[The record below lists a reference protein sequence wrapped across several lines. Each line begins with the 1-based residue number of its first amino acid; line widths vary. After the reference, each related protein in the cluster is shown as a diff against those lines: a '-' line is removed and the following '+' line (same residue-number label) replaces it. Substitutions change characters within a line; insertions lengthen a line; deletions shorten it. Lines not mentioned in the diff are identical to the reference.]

1 MHRAFRILLWVLAV
15 LTAALG
21 GLAGY
26 VYTHQDELKAQMLG
40 AVNERLNSPVQIGGL
55 EVDLW
60 GQFPDVSLRFDRV
73 LIPDPQIPTDSLAYA
88 ASVYAQFDL
97 FKAIRGTYI
106 LQRITLSDGRLKLR
120 WNKDGTNN
128 YGIFKEDSSE
138 TAQAAVQLDGVT
150 ILNTK
155 ITLSGHGN
163 PPWSQTLIAERV
175 RARGKLD
182 ADAFAAELD
191 WELWVPN
198 LAARPIRIEG
208 EAEMNGSDGVFAVP
222 RGALNVAGW
231 PLDLNGE
238 LRNGQGQWNLSAD
251 DLDVAKVIALIPA
264 ALLPD
269 PETLQLEGKVSL
281 TAKAITTT
289 QGSRLVAD
297 ATWTNGGLT
306 SGAFNFSG
314 ISAQIHADNGAQAR
328 AASTVLSIDIKE
340 AQSTEGQVTGR
351 LTLANLDAP
360 DLEFAGNATVGIAE
374 FLRWISISTWDE
386 ATGSARGTLGF
397 KQHYASLEDLG
408 SQGVWGGMWSGTLA
422 LSPGR
427 WRPQGNTMALEVRGG
442 ELDLLGQDL
451 GLRSLKIAVGQS
463 DATVSG
469 RIRNA
474 LNDLGMAHDL
484 QVTSQQLNA
493 GQLADSEVWNGLWTG
508 PADPNDPE
516 FNDPYRVEL
525 RAGRVHYEDLH
536 LSNVQS
542 LIVGRGLNFSF
553 QNTAADLGGGQ
564 IRGRGDWTAAQ
575 PDGGHL
581 STQLQF
587 ARVRLSTLLREVNN
601 FNQTSITASN
611 VDGVLDATAAIQL
624 DFDKNYDWVPSSLIA
639 EIQFNLEGGR
649 LRDISALQQLARF
662 AEVED
667 LKDVRFAPV
676 RNTIYISQQR
686 VLIPEMLLEN
696 NALQLKVAG
705 THGFDQVVDY
715 RFQLQLR
722 ELLGGKKPKRSRD
735 LDAYITEES
744 TRGPVWVP
752 IRATG
757 PIDKLSIK
765 LDGQTLKQDVKTSVT
780 QDWNKQASEVKNAV
794 KPTEYQSVAPE
805 KKYQFEWDDSDTGT
819 SRSINEPDRSRTQF
833 PRLRRKGGGG

>member
-73 LIPDPQIPTDSLAYA
+73 LVPDPQIPTDSLAYA
-88 ASVYAQFDL
+88 ESVYAQFDL

-106 LQRITLSDGRLKLR
+106 LQRITLRDGRLKLR
-120 WNKDGTNN
+120 WNEDGTHN

-138 TAQAAVQLDGVT
+138 TSNAAVQLDGVT
-150 ILNTK
+150 VLNTK
-155 ITLSGHGN
+155 ITLSGYGN

-175 RARGKLD
+175 RARGTLD

-198 LAARPIRIEG
+198 LTARPIRIEG
-208 EAEMNGSDGVFAVP
+208 EAEMNGSDGMFAVP

-231 PLDLNGE
+231 TLDLNGE
-238 LRNGQGQWNLSAD
+238 LRNGQGQWNLAAD
-251 DLDVAKVIALIPA
+251 DLDVAKVIALIPT
-264 ALLPD
+264 ALLTD
-269 PETLQLEGKVSL
+269 PETLKLTGAVNL
-281 TAKAITTT
+281 TAKAVTTT

-306 SGAFNFSG
+306 SGAFDFSG

-328 AASTVLSIDIKE
+328 TASTELLIDIKS

-360 DLEFAGNATVGIAE
+360 NLEFAGNVTVGIAE
-374 FLRWISISTWDE
+374 FLRWIDITTWDE
-386 ATGSARGTLGF
+386 ASGSAQGTLGF
-397 KQHYASLEDLG
+397 TQHYPSLEELG
-408 SQGVWGGMWSGTLA
+408 NQGVWGGMWSGTLA

-427 WRPQGNTMALEVRGG
+427 WRPQGNSVALEVQGG

-451 GLRSLKIAVGQS
+451 GLRNLKIAIGQS
-463 DATVSG
+463 DANVSG

-474 LNDLGMAHDL
+474 LNDLSMAHDL
-484 QVTSQQLNA
+484 QVTSKQLNV
-493 GQLADSEVWNGLWTG
+493 GQLSDSEIWNGLWTG

-525 RAGRVHYEDLH
+525 SASRVHYDDLH

-575 PDGGHL
+575 TDGGLL

-601 FNQTSITASN
+601 FNQTSLTASN
-611 VDGVLDATAAIQL
+611 VDGVLDATAAIHL
-624 DFDKNYDWVPSSLIA
+624 DFDANYDWVPSSLIA

-649 LRDISALQQLARF
+649 LRDLSALQQLARF

-752 IRATG
+752 IRANG

-765 LDGQTLKQDVKTSVT
+765 LDGQALKQDVKTSVT
-780 QDWNKQASEVKNAV
+780 QDWNKQASEIKNAV
-794 KPTEYQSVAPE
+794 KPTEYQTVAPE
-805 KKYQFEWDDSDTGT
+805 KKYQFEWDDSEADT

-833 PRLRRKGGGG
+833 PRLRRRGGGG